1 VELRHLK
8 AFVAVA
14 EELHFGRA
22 AARLQIAQSPLSQS
36 IRTLEGE
43 LGVALLDRTT
53 RRVSLR
59 PAGEAFLPR
68 AREAIAAAGAAVDD
82 ARSAATGQLGRLRV
96 GFTGSMTYALLP
108 ALAKALRAQLPRVAL
123 DLRGELLT
131 PEQVHRLVNRELDIG
146 FLRPPIEHADL
157 AIEPMG
163 AESLVVVLPRGHAL
177 AARNAIAVGDLENE
191 AFITYPSHFRSVLHD
206 AVSATCAEN
215 GFIPTVA
222 VEVGET
228 ATLVSFVAAGMGV
241 ALVPASAQFM
251 TVTGAVYRPLLG
263 ATHSVQIAMCWR
275 RDAEAPALE
284 AAREVI
290 RAEVKALRRGEST
303 HTIRAD
309 AELVRTLF

>member
-1 VELRHLK
+1 MELRHLK

-68 AREAIAAAGAAVDD
+68 AREAIAAAAAAADD
-82 ARSAATGQLGRLRV
+82 ARSAASGQLGRVRV

-123 DLRGELLT
+123 DLHGELLT
-131 PEQVHRLVNRELDIG
+131 PEQVQRLVEGQLDIG
-146 FLRPPIEHADL
+146 LLRPPIEHADL

-163 AESLVVVLPRGHAL
+163 AESLVVVLPRGHPL
-177 AARNAIAVGDLENE
+177 AARDAVPVASLENE
-191 AFITYPSHFRSVLHD
+191 PFVTYPSHFRSVLHD

-215 GFIPTVA
+215 GFVPTVA
-222 VEVGET
+222 IEVSET
-228 ATLVSFVAAGMGV
+228 ATLVSFVAAGIGI

-275 RDAEAPALE
+275 RQSETPVLTAALD
-284 AAREVI
+284 VI
-290 RAEVKALRRGEST
+290 RTEVKALRRGDSA

-309 AELVRTLF
+309 AELQRILL